1 MEKNDTISHT
11 FTDMSDNILQWN
23 WSYLWKIRFQSPKT
37 RFSDL
42 LRGIFFF
49 SFAVCRPNNNL
60 PCSWHAL
67 SWQEACT
74 SISLLWKSNILLSLA
89 SFWNDHNNS
98 KSLTRT
104 APPKQNVC
112 PAFFKFLL
120 ELLALSLKS
129 TWFFT
134 STSPTLRFLTQC
146 STPYFIFNAKCLLP
160 FYYFVKEHIRII
172 KSMFH
177 WSHTLT

>member
-1 MEKNDTISHT
+1 MKLILFMKNKISK
-11 FTDMSDNILQWN
+11 SQNQIQW
-23 WSYLWKIRFQSPKT
+23 LAKR
-37 RFSDL
+37 D
-42 LRGIFFF
+42 FFF

-74 SISLLWKSNILLSLA
+74 SISVLWKSNILLSLA

-112 PAFFKFLL
+112 PAFFFNSYSNYLRYPWRAPDFLL
-120 ELLALSLKS
+120 QHHQHYVSWPSAVLPILSSMQNVFCL
-129 TWFFT
+129 
-134 STSPTLRFLTQC
+134 
-146 STPYFIFNAKCLLP
+146 FIIL
-160 FYYFVKEHIRII
+160 
-172 KSMFH
+172 
-177 WSHTLT
+177 